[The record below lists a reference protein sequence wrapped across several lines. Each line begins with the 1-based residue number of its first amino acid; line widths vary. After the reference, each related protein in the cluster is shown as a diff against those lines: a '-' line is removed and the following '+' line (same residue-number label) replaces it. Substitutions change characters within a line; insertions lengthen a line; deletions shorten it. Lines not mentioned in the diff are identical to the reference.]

1 MLQIGQVMLALPH
14 AVYNIGL
21 RASVVMIPAY
31 TLFSIWTIHLLTAL
45 YVEYKARK
53 ARAPPT
59 LPKYAFSWMHMPR
72 Y

>member
-21 RASVVMIPAY
+21 RASCIMIPAY
-31 TLFSIWTIHLLTAL
+31 TIFSMWTIHLLTAL

-53 ARAPPT
+53 ACPSVA
-59 LPKYAFSWMHMPR
+59 LPKSMSE
-72 Y
+72 